1 MGIFNEQIPTDKIST
16 NVQGQQ
22 GPPGPQGIG
31 FKLDPNNNYDMQNKK
46 LVNVDSG
53 TNAEDAINNSQ
64 LDTKTILLQNA
75 SPGTVVNNKA
85 VIYSDTGSVHTKSV
99 YFEDIP
105 GPGDDGLSN
114 QMRLLTPHQSF
125 NNIHLN
131 IPDLK
136 NFDGNGGRMSSE
148 MMVTSVDQ
156 TVTGKKVFQ
165 NIEVPTPT
173 SNNQASNKYYV
184 DHNFLNRLTGGQI
197 GGDLDMRGHTI
208 KYLKLDNTDS
218 AAARV
223 AELKTKV
230 DLSGSTMTGNL
241 NMGNKQITNLGYS
254 ISDPTD
260 VINLGF
266 SDQKYLQKVS
276 DSDLDMDDHR
286 IKNSLEPVNGRDLT
300 TKNYV
305 DNQMGTKA
313 DLSKMTTQTFQG
325 RIKVPDFN
333 SGSHSGSDIVNL
345 KYLNDTFLNKNTGGI
360 LGNSLSF
367 ISSLPSNQRQIFN
380 LAPPQFSSS
389 ATPKSYVDGEIAKI
403 PQSPQVNTS
412 QFIRKDGIVPMTA
425 NLDLGGNKITNLR
438 LPTNDEDAASKKY
451 IDETLEQS
459 HLLASS
465 KKNEFLYLDSP
476 DDTSSEYNIV
486 VNGFVNDF
494 IDSPHRNKKAYS
506 ITLRKDAG
514 TTNYRSRM
522 GFKLYPQPLGTYTM
536 IFEFFPPEMTNIDL
550 SVQATS
556 AYIHKQVQKNFSSY
570 SKILVQINNNSKQT
584 PDYIYLTMHGTATA
598 TPVKGYLIVYG
609 TKDWSDSLN
618 PEIYDH
624 VLTQEMFE
632 YDVGKMKMNN
642 QLDMNNKK
650 IINLKNGTD
659 PTDAINKRQLD
670 EVESNIIENAYKK
683 VFDKWFFNFVDGTS
697 VRIDERAS
705 GLVVY
710 GYNDSHGNAVTRFF
724 DGRDSSASFNFFNDV
739 DVKYGFTNS
748 NFLINEKTSNSKST
762 SSLFG
767 KSFSQLET
775 FINNFKNGLPFFE
788 SFTFFCSVKLTKPT
802 NFGFVSII
810 LSSVNENDNNMFGIL
825 ETRSGDF
832 ELRYGRVLNVR
843 KLRLPNLF
851 KLKSLT
857 LWFSYDK
864 DDREL
869 TIGISNYSAQLTIP
883 NINLSGKRKYINI
896 KVSSYKISRFG
907 WTDRYIAWM
916 SPEHHKLMAIE
927 KINGSYFLSS

>member
-1 MGIFNEQIPTDKIST
+1 MGIFNEQIHVPTDKIST

-136 NFDGNGGRMSSE
+136 NYDGNGGRMSSE

-156 TVTGKKVFQ
+156 TVTGKKVFR
-165 NIEVPTPT
+165 NIEVPNPT
-173 SNNQASNKYYV
+173 SNNQAANKYYV
-184 DHNFLNRLTGGQI
+184 DHNFLDRLTGGQI

-218 AAARV
+218 AAVRV

-345 KYLNDTFLNKNTGGI
+345 KYLNDTFLNKKTGGI

-389 ATPKSYVDGEIAKI
+389 TTSKSYVDGEIAKI
-403 PQSPQVNTS
+403 PQGGGGSSTHFV
-412 QFIRKDGIVPMTA
+412 RRDGTLSMTA
-425 NLDLGGNKITNLR
+425 DLDLGGNKISNLKS
-438 LPTNDEDAASKKY
+438 PESDNDAANKFY
-451 IDETLEQS
+451 IDDTLAKS
-459 HLLASS
+459 HLVASS
-465 KKNEFLYLDSP
+465 KKNEFVYLDNP

-486 VNGFVNDF
+486 VNSYTNFNS
-494 IDSPHRNKKAYS
+494 SPHRNKKAYS
-506 ITLRKDAG
+506 ITLQKDPG
-514 TTNYRSRM
+514 TNNYRSRI
-522 GFKLYPQPLGTYTM
+522 GFNLFPLPLGTYTM
-536 IFEFFPPEMTNIDL
+536 IFEFYPPEMTNIQL
-550 SVQATS
+550 SCQATS
-556 AYIHKQVQKNFSSY
+556 AYIHKQVQKDFTDY
-570 SKILVQINNNSKQT
+570 SKLLVQINNNSKNT
-584 PDYIYLTMHGTATA
+584 PDYIYLMMHGTSTA
-598 TPVKGYLIVYG
+598 PANAHLIVYG
-609 TKDWSDSLN
+609 IKDWSDSISPLL
-618 PEIYDH
+618 YDH
-624 VLTQEMFE
+624 T
-632 YDVGKMKMNN
+632 
-642 QLDMNNKK
+642 
-650 IINLKNGTD
+650 
-659 PTDAINKRQLD
+659 
-670 EVESNIIENAYKK
+670 
-683 VFDKWFFNFVDGTS
+683 
-697 VRIDERAS
+697 
-705 GLVVY
+705 
-710 GYNDSHGNAVTRFF
+710 
-724 DGRDSSASFNFFNDV
+724 
-739 DVKYGFTNS
+739 
-748 NFLINEKTSNSKST
+748 
-762 SSLFG
+762 
-767 KSFSQLET
+767 
-775 FINNFKNGLPFFE
+775 
-788 SFTFFCSVKLTKPT
+788 
-802 NFGFVSII
+802 
-810 LSSVNENDNNMFGIL
+810 
-825 ETRSGDF
+825 
-832 ELRYGRVLNVR
+832 
-843 KLRLPNLF
+843 
-851 KLKSLT
+851 
-857 LWFSYDK
+857 
-864 DDREL
+864 
-869 TIGISNYSAQLTIP
+869 
-883 NINLSGKRKYINI
+883 
-896 KVSSYKISRFG
+896 
-907 WTDRYIAWM
+907 
-916 SPEHHKLMAIE
+916 
-927 KINGSYFLSS
+927 

>member
-1 MGIFNEQIPTDKIST
+1 MSFYNGILESLAFTSGGVGERGPRGFPSPNGDK
-16 NVQGQQ
+16 GD
-22 GPPGPQGIG
+22 PGDGY
-31 FKLDPNNNYDMQNKK
+31 KLTSDGNYDIENKK
-46 LVNVDSG
+46 LVNVNPG
-53 TNAEDAINNSQ
+53 TNAKDVINKSQ
-64 LDTKTILLQNA
+64 LDTKTDLLQDA
-75 SPGTVVNNKA
+75 SSGTVVNNKA
-85 VIYSDTGSVHTKSV
+85 VIYSGTGSVHTKSV

-136 NFDGNGGRMSSE
+136 NYDGNGGRMSSE

-165 NIEVPTPT
+165 NIEVPIPT
-173 SNNQASNKYYV
+173 TNNQASNKYYV

-197 GGDLDMRGHTI
+197 GGDLDMRGNTI

-345 KYLNDTFLNKNTGGI
+345 KYLNDTFLNKKTGGI

-403 PQSPQVNTS
+403 PQSPQFNTS

-438 LPTNDEDAASKKY
+438 LPTNDEDAVNKFY
-451 IDETLEQS
+451 IDDTLAKS
-459 HLLASS
+459 HLVASS
-465 KKNEFLYLDSP
+465 KKNEFVYLDNP

-486 VNGFVNDF
+486 VNSYTNFNS
-494 IDSPHRNKKAYS
+494 SPHRNKKAYS
-506 ITLRKDAG
+506 ITLQKDPG
-514 TTNYRSRM
+514 TNNYRSRI
-522 GFKLYPQPLGTYTM
+522 GFNLFPLPLGTYTM
-536 IFEFFPPEMTNIDL
+536 IFEFYPLEMTNIQL
-550 SVQATS
+550 SCQATS
-556 AYIHKQVQKNFSSY
+556 AYIHKQFQK
-570 SKILVQINNNSKQT
+570 
-584 PDYIYLTMHGTATA
+584 
-598 TPVKGYLIVYG
+598 
-609 TKDWSDSLN
+609 
-618 PEIYDH
+618 
-624 VLTQEMFE
+624 
-632 YDVGKMKMNN
+632 
-642 QLDMNNKK
+642 
-650 IINLKNGTD
+650 
-659 PTDAINKRQLD
+659 
-670 EVESNIIENAYKK
+670 
-683 VFDKWFFNFVDGTS
+683 
-697 VRIDERAS
+697 
-705 GLVVY
+705 
-710 GYNDSHGNAVTRFF
+710 RF
-724 DGRDSSASFNFFNDV
+724 
-739 DVKYGFTNS
+739 Y
-748 NFLINEKTSNSKST
+748 
-762 SSLFG
+762 
-767 KSFSQLET
+767 
-775 FINNFKNGLPFFE
+775 
-788 SFTFFCSVKLTKPT
+788 
-802 NFGFVSII
+802 
-810 LSSVNENDNNMFGIL
+810 
-825 ETRSGDF
+825 
-832 ELRYGRVLNVR
+832 
-843 KLRLPNLF
+843 RL
-851 KLKSLT
+851 
-857 LWFSYDK
+857 
-864 DDREL
+864 
-869 TIGISNYSAQLTIP
+869 
-883 NINLSGKRKYINI
+883 
-896 KVSSYKISRFG
+896 
-907 WTDRYIAWM
+907 
-916 SPEHHKLMAIE
+916 
-927 KINGSYFLSS
+927 

>member
-1 MGIFNEQIPTDKIST
+1 MSFYNDILESPAFTSGGVGER
-16 NVQGQQ
+16 
-22 GPPGPQGIG
+22 GPRGFPGPNGDKG
-31 FKLDPNNNYDMQNKK
+31 DPGDGYKLTSDGNYDIENKK
-46 LVNVDSG
+46 LVNVNPG
-53 TNAEDAINNSQ
+53 TNAKDVINKSQ
-64 LDTKTILLQNA
+64 LDTKTDLLQDA
-75 SPGTVVNNKA
+75 SSGTVVNNKA
-85 VIYSDTGSVHTKSV
+85 VIYSGTGSVHTKSV

-136 NFDGNGGRMSSE
+136 NYDGNGGRMSSE

-165 NIEVPTPT
+165 NIEVPNPT
-173 SNNQASNKYYV
+173 SHNQAANKYYV

-345 KYLNDTFLNKNTGGI
+345 KYLNDTFLNKKTGGL

-438 LPTNDEDAASKKY
+438 LPTNDEDAVNKFY
-451 IDETLEQS
+451 IDDTLAKS
-459 HLLASS
+459 HLVASS
-465 KKNEFLYLDSP
+465 KKNEFVYLDNP

-486 VNGFVNDF
+486 VNSYTNFNS
-494 IDSPHRNKKAYS
+494 SPHRNKKAYS
-506 ITLRKDAG
+506 ITLQKDPG
-514 TTNYRSRM
+514 TNNYRSRI
-522 GFKLYPQPLGTYTM
+522 GFNLFPLPLGTYTM
-536 IFEFFPPEMTNIDL
+536 IFEFYPPEMTNIQL
-550 SVQATS
+550 SCQATS
-556 AYIHKQVQKNFSSY
+556 AYIHKQVQKDFTDY
-570 SKILVQINNNSKQT
+570 SKLLVQINNNSKNT
-584 PDYIYLTMHGTATA
+584 PDYIYLTMHGTSTA
-598 TPVKGYLIVYG
+598 PANAHLIVYG
-609 TKDWSDSLN
+609 IKDWSDSISPLL
-618 PEIYDH
+618 YDH
-624 VLTQEMFE
+624 TLTDEMFE
-632 YDVGKMKMNN
+632 YDDGDMKMNTDLDIN
-642 QLDMNNKK
+642 NHHIIHLNDGTDESDAVNKKQLDIVDTKLNKTARSM
-650 IINLKNGTD
+650 KN
-659 PTDAINKRQLD
+659 
-670 EVESNIIENAYKK
+670 Y
-683 VFDKWFFNFVDGTS
+683 W
-697 VRIDERAS
+697 
-705 GLVVY
+705 Y
-710 GYNDSHGNAVTRFF
+710 
-724 DGRDSSASFNFFNDV
+724 
-739 DVKYGFTNS
+739 
-748 NFLINEKTSNSKST
+748 
-762 SSLFG
+762 
-767 KSFSQLET
+767 
-775 FINNFKNGLPFFE
+775 
-788 SFTFFCSVKLTKPT
+788 
-802 NFGFVSII
+802 
-810 LSSVNENDNNMFGIL
+810 SSV
-825 ETRSGDF
+825 
-832 ELRYGRVLNVR
+832 
-843 KLRLPNLF
+843 
-851 KLKSLT
+851 
-857 LWFSYDK
+857 FSA
-864 DDREL
+864 
-869 TIGISNYSAQLTIP
+869 N
-883 NINLSGKRKYINI
+883 
-896 KVSSYKISRFG
+896 F
-907 WTDRYIAWM
+907 
-916 SPEHHKLMAIE
+916 
-927 KINGSYFLSS
+927 